1 MNQAA
6 LSQKKYG
13 SRPLGIFVV
22 VESLLIWVPLI
33 VLGAAIEWPASL
45 SEPASVILPQILEKA
60 PAVTVGYFGYLLY
73 SLLFFPMAWLLVAH
87 LERDGF
93 WTALG
98 GIAVGF
104 AALSTLARSIGI
116 VRWLTAMPLLA
127 EAWAVSPGR
136 DIEIA
141 YDTLNALAGG
151 IGEIVGVGIF
161 AGVWAIAVGVL
172 IVRSGGLPAWTGWF
186 GIASGVSVMAPVVE
200 LFGMEIGG
208 LITFTTSSIH
218 IWWLVIGGYLI
229 AYGREPSVASN
240 P

>member
-1 MNQAA
+1 MNQAT

-45 SEPASVILPQILEKA
+45 SVP
-60 PAVTVGYFGYLLY
+60 
-73 SLLFFPMAWLLVAH
+73 
-87 LERDGF
+87 
-93 WTALG
+93 
-98 GIAVGF
+98 
-104 AALSTLARSIGI
+104 
-116 VRWLTAMPLLA
+116 
-127 EAWAVSPGR
+127 
-136 DIEIA
+136 
-141 YDTLNALAGG
+141 
-151 IGEIVGVGIF
+151 
-161 AGVWAIAVGVL
+161 
-172 IVRSGGLPAWTGWF
+172 
-186 GIASGVSVMAPVVE
+186 APVVE

-229 AYGREPSVASN
+229 ANGREPTVESN